1 MLKNINKFT
10 ADFFAVDIRNLAE
23 KANVQYQLAK
33 ANFDAVYAKRPA
45 DIESDE
51 FDIWYDEQEEAYE
64 SYDAYSELVQLIE
77 DIQELNCD
85 SWEELSA
92 KLDLLAQAVKDF
104 NLDS

>member
-1 MLKNINKFT
+1 MFNFINKYT
-10 ADFFAVDIRNLAE
+10 TDFFAVDIHNLAE

-64 SYDAYSELVQLIE
+64 NYEVYSDLTDCIE
-77 DIQELNCD
+77 AIQTLDCD

-92 KLDLLAQAVKDF
+92 KLDILSQMVEKLG
-104 NLDS
+104 LDK